1 MSQRVFVFRTKTL
14 SRDGRPYLVA
24 FPEAQITSLKSIW
37 GGQHVDLEVNGVMVE
52 GSFDKMVNVLG
63 ERVNASEL

>member
-1 MSQRVFVFRTKTL
+1 MKNS
-14 SRDGRPYLVA
+14 Y
-24 FPEAQITSLKSIW
+24 W